1 VRHACGQGA
10 TQQRVRVGHY
20 DSEAMAVTDPY
31 KVLGIPHSATD
42 AEVRA
47 AYRHQVQLHHPDHNG
62 GSPESTRR
70 FEEVQEA
77 YALIRR
83 LQQGK
88 GTSGATSTRRA
99 SPPPP
104 PPRSGP
110 VDPGLDAR
118 LAELDRELKR
128 QREAKQQAE
137 RNAQRI
143 REDALRQ
150 AREAARA
157 DRGGPSDEDL
167 GYVTTDDSFSAILDD
182 AASEWAK
189 RFSQAK
195 HSSESQPTAK
205 AKHSSESQ
213 PTGKANPDSQHEPVT
228 ERLADLFDGWGARL
242 RGEKQRDKD

>member
-1 VRHACGQGA
+1 
-10 TQQRVRVGHY
+10 
-20 DSEAMAVTDPY
+20 MAVTDPY
-31 KVLGIPHSATD
+31 KVLEIPHSATD

-47 AYRHQVQLHHPDHNG
+47 AYRRQVQRHHPDHNG
-62 GSPESTRR
+62 GSPESARR

-77 YALIRR
+77 YALIRK
-83 LQQGK
+83 LQP
-88 GTSGATSTRRA
+88 GTGANAGGATSRRRA

-104 PPRSGP
+104 PPRSSGSA
-110 VDPGLDAR
+110 DPGLDAR

-150 AREAARA
+150 AREATRA
-157 DRGGPSDEDL
+157 EHGGASDEDL

-182 AASEWAK
+182 AASDWAK
-189 RFSQAK
+189 RFSEAK
-195 HSSESQPTAK
+195 HSGEAKESAAK
-205 AKHSSESQ
+205 PSA
-213 PTGKANPDSQHEPVT
+213 PDKPSEPVT

-242 RGEKQRDKD
+242 RGDKPRDRD

>member
-1 VRHACGQGA
+1 
-10 TQQRVRVGHY
+10 
-20 DSEAMAVTDPY
+20 MAVTDPY
-31 KVLGIPHSATD
+31 KVLGITHAATD
-42 AEVRA
+42 AEIRA
-47 AYRHQVQLHHPDHNG
+47 AYRRQVQLHHPDHNG

-77 YALIRR
+77 YALIRK
-83 LQQGK
+83 LQQRTTSTG
-88 GTSGATSTRRA
+88 GTSARRA
-99 SPPPP
+99 STP
-104 PPRSGP
+104 PPRTGP

-128 QREAKQQAE
+128 QRAAKQQAQ

-157 DRGGPSDEDL
+157 DGGPSDEDL

-182 AASEWAK
+182 AASEWGK
-189 RFSQAK
+189 RFSDGKPSSEAEPAAQAK
-195 HSSESQPTAK
+195 
-205 AKHSSESQ
+205 
-213 PTGKANPDSQHEPVT
+213 PDSHQEPVT

-242 RGEKQRDKD
+242 RGEKQRKKD

>member
-1 VRHACGQGA
+1 
-10 TQQRVRVGHY
+10 
-20 DSEAMAVTDPY
+20 MAVTDPY

-47 AYRHQVQLHHPDHNG
+47 AYRHQVQRHHPDHNG
-62 GSPESTRR
+62 GSPESARR

-77 YALIRR
+77 YALIRK
-83 LQQGK
+83 LQPGTGTSAGTGTGA
-88 GTSGATSTRRA
+88 GTSGTPPGRRGTTSGRRA
-99 SPPPP
+99 SPPP
-104 PPRSGP
+104 RHSGP
-110 VDPGLDAR
+110 VDPGVDER

-150 AREAARA
+150 AREATRA
-157 DRGGPSDEDL
+157 DRDGASDEEL

-182 AASEWAK
+182 TAADWAK
-189 RFSQAK
+189 RFSEAR
-195 HSSESQPTAK
+195 HSSETKESSAAK
-205 AKHSSESQ
+205 PSAKVKPEQAKPESHS
-213 PTGKANPDSQHEPVT
+213 EPVT

-242 RGEKQRDKD
+242 RGEKPRDQD

>member
-1 VRHACGQGA
+1 
-10 TQQRVRVGHY
+10 
-20 DSEAMAVTDPY
+20 MAVTDPY

-42 AEVRA
+42 AEIRA
-47 AYRHQVQLHHPDHNG
+47 AYRGQVQRHHPDHNG
-62 GSPESTRR
+62 GSAESTRR

-77 YALIRR
+77 YALIRKLR
-83 LQQGK
+83 QG
-88 GTSGATSTRRA
+88 TATRTGSATRRA

-104 PPRSGP
+104 TPPPDRTGP

-128 QREAKQQAE
+128 QREAKEQAQ

-150 AREAARA
+150 AREATRA
-157 DRGGPSDEDL
+157 EHGGASDEEL
-167 GYVTTDDSFSAILDD
+167 GYVTTDDSFSSILDD

-189 RFSQAK
+189 RFSEAK
-195 HSSESQPTAK
+195 HSAEAKPSENAK
-205 AKHSSESQ
+205 PDAHS
-213 PTGKANPDSQHEPVT
+213 EPVT

-242 RGEKQRDKD
+242 RGEKQRPKD

>member
-1 VRHACGQGA
+1 
-10 TQQRVRVGHY
+10 
-20 DSEAMAVTDPY
+20 MAVTDPY

-47 AYRHQVQLHHPDHNG
+47 AYRRQVQLHHPDHNG

-77 YALIRR
+77 YALIRK
-83 LQQGK
+83 LQQG
-88 GTSGATSTRRA
+88 TSTGARATTSARRA
-99 SPPPP
+99 SAP
-104 PPRSGP
+104 PPRPSEP
-110 VDPGLDAR
+110 VDPGVDAR

-128 QREAKQQAE
+128 QREAKQQAQ

-157 DRGGPSDEDL
+157 DGAPSDEDL
-167 GYVTTDDSFSAILDD
+167 GYVTTDDSFSAIFDD
-182 AASEWAK
+182 AASEWGK
-189 RFSQAK
+189 RFSEARQ
-195 HSSESQPTAK
+195 SSEANPSAQPTSSAK
-205 AKHSSESQ
+205 PKPKADAQ
-213 PTGKANPDSQHEPVT
+213 PEPVT

-242 RGEKQRDKD
+242 RGEKHRGKD

>member
-1 VRHACGQGA
+1 
-10 TQQRVRVGHY
+10 
-20 DSEAMAVTDPY
+20 MAVSDPY

-42 AEVRA
+42 AEIRA
-47 AYRHQVQLHHPDHNG
+47 AYRRQVQLTHPDHNG
-62 GSPESTRR
+62 GSAESTRR

-77 YALIRR
+77 YAMIRK
-83 LQQGK
+83 LQQ
-88 GTSGATSTRRA
+88 GATSTSARRGSASSARRGSTSSRRRA

-104 PPRSGP
+104 RTEP
-110 VDPGLDAR
+110 VDPGLEAR

-157 DRGGPSDEDL
+157 DGDGKGPSDEEL
-167 GYVTTDDSFSAILDD
+167 GYVTTDDSFSAIFDD
-182 AASEWAK
+182 AAAEWSK
-189 RFSQAK
+189 RFSEAKSEAK
-195 HSSESQPTAK
+195 HAKPGAKQGKPESKQ
-205 AKHSSESQ
+205 
-213 PTGKANPDSQHEPVT
+213 EPVT

-242 RGEKQRDKD
+242 RGEKQRDQD

>member
-1 VRHACGQGA
+1 
-10 TQQRVRVGHY
+10 
-20 DSEAMAVTDPY
+20 MAVTDPY

-47 AYRHQVQLHHPDHNG
+47 AYRRQVQRHHPDHNG

-77 YALIRR
+77 YALIRK
-83 LQQGK
+83 LQQG
-88 GTSGATSTRRA
+88 TSTAPRGTTSARRTWA
-99 SPPPP
+99 PPPP
-104 PPRSGP
+104 PPRSEP
-110 VDPGLDAR
+110 VDPGVDAR

-128 QREAKQQAE
+128 QREAKQQAQ

-157 DRGGPSDEDL
+157 DGGPSDEDL

-182 AASEWAK
+182 AASEWGK
-189 RFSQAK
+189 RFSEARQSAEAK
-195 HSSESQPTAK
+195 PSAKPKPSEKPKSSAKPKPGAQP
-205 AKHSSESQ
+205 
-213 PTGKANPDSQHEPVT
+213 EPVT
-228 ERLADLFDGWGARL
+228 ERLADLFDSWGARL
-242 RGEKQRDKD
+242 RGEKHREKD

>member
-1 VRHACGQGA
+1 
-10 TQQRVRVGHY
+10 
-20 DSEAMAVTDPY
+20 MAVTDPY

-42 AEVRA
+42 AEIRA
-47 AYRHQVQLHHPDHNG
+47 AYRTQVQRHHPDHNG

-77 YALIRR
+77 YALIRK
-83 LQQGK
+83 LQR
-88 GTSGATSTRRA
+88 GAGASAKTSTRRA

-104 PPRSGP
+104 PPSTGP
-110 VDPGLDAR
+110 VDPDLDAR

-157 DRGGPSDEDL
+157 DGGGPSDEDL
-167 GYVTTDDSFSAILDD
+167 GYVTTDDSFSAIFDD

-189 RFSQAK
+189 RFSEAK
-195 HSSESQPTAK
+195 QSSEGKPSAK
-205 AKHSSESQ
+205 AK
-213 PTGKANPDSQHEPVT
+213 PDKPEPVT

-242 RGEKQRDKD
+242 RGEKHRDQD

>member
-1 VRHACGQGA
+1 
-10 TQQRVRVGHY
+10 
-20 DSEAMAVTDPY
+20 MAVTDPY

-42 AEVRA
+42 AEIRA
-47 AYRHQVQLHHPDHNG
+47 AYRTQVQRHHPDHNG

-77 YALIRR
+77 YAMIRK
-83 LQQGK
+83 LQQRT
-88 GTSGATSTRRA
+88 GTGTGTGAGARTRAQTSTRRA

-104 PPRSGP
+104 RTAP
-110 VDPGLDAR
+110 VDPGIDAR

-157 DRGGPSDEDL
+157 DSGGPSDEDL
-167 GYVTTDDSFSAILDD
+167 GYVTTDDSFSAIFDD
-182 AASEWAK
+182 AAAEWSKRLSEAK
-189 RFSQAK
+189 SEAT
-195 HSSESQPTAK
+195 SESKRAK
-205 AKHSSESQ
+205 PESKQ
-213 PTGKANPDSQHEPVT
+213 EPVT

-242 RGEKQRDKD
+242 RGEKQREKD